1 MIPTI
6 DAVRQLGEQ
15 WAQAEVA
22 GDTVALA
29 AMVTDDFRLVG
40 PFGFILDRRQWL
52 DRYDSGR
59 FVTTELNW
67 HDVVVIV
74 AGAVAA
80 ALGLVLLAGAVLPG
94 APIVLPLSD
103 HPDTGER
110 VAGGVT
116 RRSLRKTL
124 LHSAE
129 STDGVASAQVRLRR
143 RVITVKVRSHRLDLA
158 GIDSRVQET
167 LCQRLDSI
175 ELAERPALRVRVTQV
190 GNRR

>member
-59 FVTTELNW
+59 FVTTELN
-67 HDVVVIV
+67 
-74 AGAVAA
+74 
-80 ALGLVLLAGAVLPG
+80 
-94 APIVLPLSD
+94 
-103 HPDTGER
+103 
-110 VAGGVT
+110 
-116 RRSLRKTL
+116 
-124 LHSAE
+124 
-129 STDGVASAQVRLRR
+129 
-143 RVITVKVRSHRLDLA
+143 
-158 GIDSRVQET
+158 
-167 LCQRLDSI
+167 
-175 ELAERPALRVRVTQV
+175 
-190 GNRR
+190 

>member
-40 PFGFILDRRQWL
+40 PFGFILDRQQWL

-67 HDVVVIV
+67 HDVEIR
-74 AGAVAA
+74 AYDNAAVAVGTQTQRA
-80 ALGLVLLAGAVLPG
+80 AYEGTPNDGSFRATHVLVRR
-94 APIVLPLSD
+94 D
-103 HPDTGER
+103 GEW
-110 VAGGVT
+110 A
-116 RRSLRKTL
+116 
-124 LHSAE
+124 
-129 STDGVASAQVRLRR
+129 
-143 RVITVKVRSHRLDLA
+143 IA
-158 GIDSRVQET
+158 GIHLSLTDPPLPR
-167 LCQRLDSI
+167 
-175 ELAERPALRVRVTQV
+175 
-190 GNRR
+190 